1 MTLARH
7 AIAQGYA
14 LGEIMSDDDLI
25 LVLTPS
31 ELDTVRTALRNEQER
46 YERQGFNGLKVATA
60 NLRDKISNAMIDNAY
75 NKVGTTR
82 G

>member
-1 MTLARH
+1 M
-7 AIAQGYA
+7 
-14 LGEIMSDDDLI
+14 MSDDDLI

-31 ELDTVRTALRNEQER
+31 ELETVRTALRNEQER
-46 YERQGFNGLKVATA
+46 YERHGFNGLKVATA

>member
-1 MTLARH
+1 
-7 AIAQGYA
+7 
-14 LGEIMSDDDLI
+14 MSPDDLI

-46 YERQGFNGLKVATA
+46 YERHGFNGLKVAVA

-75 NKVGTTR
+75 NKVGAR
-82 G
+82 KG

>member
-1 MTLARH
+1 
-7 AIAQGYA
+7 
-14 LGEIMSDDDLI
+14 MSPKISSDDLI

-31 ELDTVRTALRNEQER
+31 ELDTMRTALRNEQER
-46 YERQGFNGLKVATA
+46 YERHGFNGLKVAVQ

-75 NKVGTTR
+75 NKVGATK

>member
-1 MTLARH
+1 
-7 AIAQGYA
+7 
-14 LGEIMSDDDLI
+14 MSPDDLI
-25 LVLTPS
+25 LVLSPS
-31 ELDTVRTALRNEQER
+31 ELDTMRTALRNEQER
-46 YERQGFNGLKVATA
+46 YERQGFNGLKVAVQ

>member
-1 MTLARH
+1 
-7 AIAQGYA
+7 
-14 LGEIMSDDDLI
+14 MSPKISSDDLI
-25 LVLTPS
+25 LVLSPS

-46 YERQGFNGLKVATA
+46 YERHGFNGLKVAVA

-75 NKVGTTR
+75 NKVGATK

>member
-1 MTLARH
+1 
-7 AIAQGYA
+7 
-14 LGEIMSDDDLI
+14 MSDDDLI

-46 YERQGFNGLKVATA
+46 YERHGFNGLKVAVA
-60 NLRDKISNAMIDNAY
+60 KLRDKISNAMIDNAY
-75 NKVGTTR
+75 NKVGTTK

>member
-1 MTLARH
+1 
-7 AIAQGYA
+7 
-14 LGEIMSDDDLI
+14 MSPKISSEDLI

-46 YERQGFNGLKVATA
+46 YERQGFNGLKVAVA

-75 NKVGTTR
+75 QRVGSR
-82 G
+82 EG

>member
-1 MTLARH
+1 
-7 AIAQGYA
+7 
-14 LGEIMSDDDLI
+14 MSPDDLI
-25 LVLTPS
+25 LVLSPS
-31 ELDTVRTALRNEQER
+31 ELDTLRTALRNEQER
-46 YERQGFNGLKVATA
+46 YERQGFNGLKVAVQ

>member
-1 MTLARH
+1 
-7 AIAQGYA
+7 
-14 LGEIMSDDDLI
+14 MSDDDLI

-46 YERQGFNGLKVATA
+46 YERHGFNGLKVAVA

-75 NKVGTTR
+75 NKVGAR
-82 G
+82 EG

>member
-1 MTLARH
+1 
-7 AIAQGYA
+7 
-14 LGEIMSDDDLI
+14 MSPDDLI

-31 ELDTVRTALRNEQER
+31 ELDTMRTALRNEQER
-46 YERQGFNGLKVATA
+46 YERQGFNGLKVAVQ

-75 NKVGTTR
+75 NKVGSTR

>member
-1 MTLARH
+1 
-7 AIAQGYA
+7 
-14 LGEIMSDDDLI
+14 MSPKISPDDLI

-31 ELDTVRTALRNEQER
+31 ELDTMRTALRNEQER
-46 YERQGFNGLKVATA
+46 YERQGFNGLKVAVQ

-75 NKVGTTR
+75 NKVGATK